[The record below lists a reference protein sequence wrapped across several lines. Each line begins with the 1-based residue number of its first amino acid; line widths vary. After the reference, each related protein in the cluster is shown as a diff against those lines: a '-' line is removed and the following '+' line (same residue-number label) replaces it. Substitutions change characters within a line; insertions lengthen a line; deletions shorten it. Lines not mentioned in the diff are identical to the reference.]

1 MGQVMENEEKLLIA
15 IDNLTS
21 KIGDLNVNLKDQ
33 RRTNGAFLK
42 EISQVVNT
50 LITISNN
57 QTKLIKYLQEK

>member
-1 MGQVMENEEKLLIA
+1 MENEEKLLIA

>member
-50 LITISNN
+50 LIAISNN

>member
-42 EISQVVNT
+42 EISQVLNT
-50 LITISNN
+50 LIAISNN
-57 QTKLIKYLQEK
+57 QTNLIKYLKEK